1 MSSDKN
7 YLSLP
12 LREFLEDAA
21 ARTPTP
27 GGGSVAAVVGALA
40 ASLGRMVIE
49 YTVGK
54 PKYADHEPRLREL
67 LDEFKRAGDMFGML
81 MHEDMAAYERL
92 AASRK
97 SDDVEEQQRA
107 SATAVAVPMEIV
119 VLAGAVAARLDE
131 IKTHINPN
139 LLSDLQTAAILAYA
153 AARSAS
159 TNVRANVVQLED
171 RKEAKRL
178 DNQLDMLL
186 GRTGRHR
193 NTVVHYQPFPAI

>member
-1 MSSDKN
+1 
-7 YLSLP
+7 
-12 LREFLEDAA
+12 
-21 ARTPTP
+21 
-27 GGGSVAAVVGALA
+27 
-40 ASLGRMVIE
+40 
-49 YTVGK
+49 
-54 PKYADHEPRLREL
+54 
-67 LDEFKRAGDMFGML
+67 MFGML

-92 AASRK
+92 TASRK
-97 SDDVEEQQRA
+97 SDDTEEQQRA

-139 LLSDLQTAAILAYA
+139 LLGDLQTAAILAYA
-153 AARSAS
+153 AARAAS
-159 TNVRANVVQLED
+159 TNVRANVVQLND

-193 NTVVHYQPFPAI
+193 NAVVHYQPQP